1 MPNVYERIQAFNKN
15 REPQLAALKYKLLSL
30 DPFRFFRGTD
40 HLFYEDLAVGQNW
53 EDKSRIWISGDLH
66 LENFGSYKGDNRVV
80 YFDINDF
87 DEALM
92 APPTWEVVRLLT
104 SIYVG
109 GQSVNYDV
117 QTAGALCKIYL
128 DAYLQVLNSGKPLV
142 IEKETADGLL
152 AFFLDQVRQRKTRD
166 LVRSRTVQR
175 RDGLQLLID
184 DQKVKALPGERRQ
197 QLLSFFKNWFVQAPG
212 MEKFQV
218 EDVAYRIAGTGSV
231 GLQRY
236 VLLVQE
242 PATGKY
248 RLLDV
253 KEATPSSVLP
263 YVKLAQP
270 PWPSEAARVINL
282 QKRLQHVSPA
292 MLHAVHMEQ
301 KDFVLKELQPSAD
314 RMDLLLCKGKL
325 NKLSRIL
332 ETMAHVTAS
341 GQLRCTGRQG
351 SDIADD
357 MINFAQQADNWKT
370 AVLDYAARYA
380 QQVHADYEAYCK
392 AYKG

>member
-1 MPNVYERIQAFNKN
+1 MPNVYERIQAFNKD
-15 REPQLAALKYKLLSL
+15 RDPQLLELKYKLLSE

-40 HLFYEDLAVGQNW
+40 HLFYEDLASGQNW

-117 QTAGALCKIYL
+117 QTAEALCKIYL
-128 DAYLQVLNSGKPLV
+128 DAYLQVLTSGKPLV

-152 AFFLDQVRQRKTRD
+152 VFFLDQVRQRKTRD
-166 LVRSRTVQR
+166 LVRSRTIQKR
-175 RDGLQLLID
+175 NGLQLLID
-184 DQKVKALPGERRQ
+184 DQKIKTLPTVRKE
-197 QLLSFFKNWFVQAPG
+197 QLLSFFKDWFAKTPG
-212 MEKFQV
+212 MEKFQAV
-218 EDVAYRIAGTGSV
+218 DAGYRIAGTGSV

-242 PATGKY
+242 PASGKY

-263 YVKLAQP
+263 YVKTTQP
-270 PWPSEAARVINL
+270 GWNSEADRVISL

-292 MLHAVHMEQ
+292 MLHAVHLED
-301 KDFVLKELQPSAD
+301 KDFVLKELQPTAD
-314 RMDLLLCKGKL
+314 RMDLLLCEGKL
-325 NKLSRIL
+325 NKLGRIL
-332 ETMAHVTAS
+332 VTMAHVTAS

-357 MINFAQQADNWKT
+357 MITFAQQAGSWKV

-380 QQVHADYEAYCK
+380 QQVHADYQSYCND
-392 AYKG
+392 YKG